1 MTLREEILKNSGLLT
16 EWNAYSGYSN
26 DNDYYVVFTNKGAS
40 KFSEYGDDSLGIAD
54 VTIKAKNRKEANYLL
69 KNHWDEV
76 KQRIIDDWNDS
87 LSNNNK
93 ELEGY
98 FDNIELSDVKLR

>member
-26 DNDYYVVFTNKGAS
+26 DNKYEVIFTNKGAD
-40 KFSEYGDDSLGIAD
+40 KFYDIDDSDGIAN
-54 VTIKAKNRKEANYLL
+54 VTISASSKKEANYFL
-69 KNHWDEV
+69 KNYWKEV

-87 LSNNNK
+87 LDNSNK
-93 ELEGY
+93 ELEGRL
-98 FDNIELSDVKLR
+98 DDIQLSDVKLR